1 MNGARP
7 SGADVTPDTRW
18 MTYQEIADRLG
29 TDAESARRRAEREGW
44 PCLPGNDG
52 QERVGV
58 PGDAVG
64 LGNTP
69 DRADEGGDDRAGAL
83 AALREALVR
92 EQDRADRAEA
102 AAASLPELRD
112 RAARAEGERDA
123 LREALL
129 AAQAAAEDAGRRA
142 RAAEEQ
148 AAAAHRRAAEIAA
161 VLGRVAEGL
170 ERFQKTQA
178 TTAEAAATARAER
191 AAALARAEE
200 AALRAGEEQARAAEA
215 NRRAEAA
222 EARLDEL
229 QRLPAGATAPQPAEL
244 EATQTRAVDAERQ
257 AAEARR
263 RADEAERRAAVANE
277 RLDRFQRERIARA
290 QAEAERQGREA
301 AERELA
307 GGTAVGSLARA
318 WKALVH
324 RWR

>member
-7 SGADVTPDTRW
+7 GGAEVTPDTRW
-18 MTYQEIADRLG
+18 MTYQEMADRLG

-44 PCLPGNDG
+44 PSLPGNDG
-52 QERVGV
+52 QTRVGV
-58 PGDAVG
+58 PGNAVG

-69 DRADEGGDDRAGAL
+69 DTADEGDDRSVAL
-83 AALREALVR
+83 AALREALAR

-129 AAQAAAEDAGRRA
+129 AAQSEAEDAGRRA

-148 AAAAHRRAAEIAA
+148 AADAHRRAAEIAA

-229 QRLPAGATAPQPAEL
+229 QRLPAGAAAPEPAEL
-244 EATQTRAVDAERQ
+244 EAAQARAVDAERQ

-301 AERELA
+301 AERERA
-307 GGTAVGSLARA
+307 GRTAGGSLARV